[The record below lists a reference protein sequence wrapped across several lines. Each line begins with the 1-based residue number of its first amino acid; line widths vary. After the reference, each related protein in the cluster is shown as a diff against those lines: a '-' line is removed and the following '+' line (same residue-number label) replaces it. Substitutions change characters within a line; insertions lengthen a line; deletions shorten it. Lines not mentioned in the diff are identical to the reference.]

1 MYFYLREKGLLDGEK
16 ITCYQGDEV
25 GRPSEIVLKE
35 KNGSIYAGGRA
46 CVVMEGI
53 MRL

>member
-1 MYFYLREKGLLDGEK
+1 MYFYLKEKGLLREEK
-16 ITCYQGDEV
+16 ITCHQGEEM
-25 GRPSEIVLKE
+25 GRPSEIVLRE
-35 KNGSIYAGGRA
+35 KDGSIYAGGKA